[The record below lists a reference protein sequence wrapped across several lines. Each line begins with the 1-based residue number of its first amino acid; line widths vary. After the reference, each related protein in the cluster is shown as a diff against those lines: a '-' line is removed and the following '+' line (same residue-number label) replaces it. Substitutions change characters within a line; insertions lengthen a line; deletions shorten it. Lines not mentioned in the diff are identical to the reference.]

1 MPSTR
6 MNTEH
11 TLLRTTRR
19 TLACGL
25 LGCAGLAAPAMADL
39 EVNSEGW
46 TVIQPAADTQFIFVS
61 SSEGLDSNSGR
72 SPNKPVRTLAQAK
85 QLMRDQSADW
95 MLLKRGDV
103 WEESFGSWNFSGR
116 SEDEPVVITTYG
128 DASDRP
134 MIRPGDAHAIQTGF
148 GREINNVAMIGLR
161 FESDM
166 QDNGAKAGIRWL
178 SSGQG
183 LLIED
188 CFIRGFKDNI
198 IVQGTGTFED
208 VSIRRSVIVDSYSSS
223 GHSQGFFA
231 KDVTGIL
238 LEENVFD
245 SNGENLGVSGAIGD
259 GFNQNVYLQVGV
271 LDATFRGNITSNAPG
286 AGAQLRSG
294 GLAEDN
300 LFFQNSLGLR
310 FGYSELA
317 WPEEYA
323 SGRVEGNVMLG
334 GDLTGT
340 EQQGIGLW
348 IERFKDTVVQ
358 RNVIANSGENSVNN
372 VAINLSGYGEAFII
386 QGNVT
391 HDWTN
396 GSTGHS
402 LKSFMRPGDGSVIMN
417 NTWSMHDSPNIVTVK
432 YTDNIQFLGNESYS
446 ATNTSGQF
454 TANGAPMSF
463 DQWESQSFTEGEASG
478 SVSLPDAGRDL
489 DDYAHTLGLA
499 DADAFIEH
507 ARNMSRGNWDR
518 RFTGEAAARYIRAG
532 YLTGSYADA
541 APTDP
546 LN

>member
-1 MPSTR
+1 
-6 MNTEH
+6 MNTKH
-11 TLLRTTRR
+11 TLLRAARLS
-19 TLACGL
+19 LACGL
-25 LGCAGLAAPAMADL
+25 LSCAGLASPVMADL
-39 EVNSEGW
+39 QLNSEGW
-46 TVIQPAADTQFIFVS
+46 TVIQPSADTQFIFVS

-103 WEESFGSWNFSGR
+103 WDEPFGSWNFSGR

-128 DASDRP
+128 DAAERP
-134 MIRPGDAHAIQTGF
+134 VIRAGDAHAIQTGF
-148 GREINNVAMIGLR
+148 GREVNNVALVGLR
-161 FESDM
+161 FEADM
-166 QDNGAKAGIRWL
+166 QDNGSKIGIRWL
-178 SSGQG
+178 SSGSG
-183 LLIED
+183 LLVED

-198 IVQGTGTFED
+198 IIQGTGTFHNA
-208 VSIRRSVIVDSYSSS
+208 VIRRSVIVDSYSTS
-223 GHSQGFFA
+223 GHSQGIFA

-245 SNGENLGVSGAIGD
+245 SNGENLNIAGAVGD

-271 LDATFRGNITSNAPG
+271 LDAVFRGNIASNGPA

-294 GLAEDN
+294 GVAENN

-323 SGRVEGNVMLG
+323 SGRVEGNVVLG

-358 RNVIANSGENSVNN
+358 RNVVANSGDGNEN
-372 VAINLSGYGEAFII
+372 VAINLSGYGEAFIL

-391 HDWTN
+391 HNWTN

-402 LKSFMRPGDGSVIMN
+402 LKSFIRPGDGSVIMSN
-417 NTWSMHDSPNIVTVK
+417 CWSMQDSPKIVTVK
-432 YTDNIQFLGNESYS
+432 YTENIQFLGNETYS
-446 ATNTSGQF
+446 TTNTSGQF
-454 TANGAPMSF
+454 SVGSSVMSF
-463 DQWESQSFTEGEASG
+463 DQWANQPFTEGEEHGAIT
-478 SVSLPDAGRDL
+478 LPDAGRDL
-489 DDYAHTLGLA
+489 DDYAHSLGLA

-507 ARNMSRGNWDR
+507 ARNMSRGNWDS
-518 RFTGEAAARYIRAG
+518 RFTGAAAARYIRAG
-532 YLTGSYADA
+532 YLTGSFADA
-541 APTDP
+541 VPQDD

>member
-1 MPSTR
+1 
-6 MNTEH
+6 
-11 TLLRTTRR
+11 
-19 TLACGL
+19 
-25 LGCAGLAAPAMADL
+25 MADL
-39 EVNSEGW
+39 EVNADGW

-61 SSEGLDSNSGR
+61 SSEGSDSNSGR
-72 SPNKPVRTLAQAK
+72 TPNKPVRTLAQAK
-85 QLMRDQSADW
+85 QLMRDNSSDW

-103 WEESFGSWNFSGR
+103 WNEAFGSWNFSGR

-128 DASDRP
+128 DASERP
-134 MIRPGDAHAIQTGF
+134 IIRPGDAHAIQTGF
-148 GREINNVAMIGLR
+148 GREINNVALVGLR

-166 QDNGAKAGIRWL
+166 HDNGGKIGIRWL
-178 SSGQG
+178 SSGHG

-188 CFIRGFKDNI
+188 CFVRGFKDNI
-198 IVQGTGTFED
+198 IIQGTGTFED
-208 VSIRRSVIVDSYSSS
+208 VVLRRSVIVDSYSNS
-223 GHSQGFFA
+223 GHSQGIFA
-231 KDVTGIL
+231 KDVSGIL

-245 SNGENLGVSGAIGD
+245 SNGENLTVTGAVGN

-271 LDATFRGNITSNAPG
+271 LGAVFRGNIASNGPA

-294 GLAEDN
+294 GVAEDN

-310 FGYSELA
+310 FGYSELN
-317 WPEEYA
+317 WPEEFA
-323 SGRVEGNVMLG
+323 SGRVEGNVVLG
-334 GDLTGT
+334 GQLTGI

-358 RNVIANSGENSVNN
+358 RNVVANSGEGTEN

-391 HDWTN
+391 HNWTN

-402 LKSFMRPGDGSVIMN
+402 LKSFIRPGEGSVIMN
-417 NTWSMHDSPNIVTVK
+417 NTWSMHDSPKIITVK

-446 ATNTSGQF
+446 TTNTSGQF
-454 TANGAPMSF
+454 SVNGAVMSF
-463 DQWESQSFTEGEASG
+463 DQWENQSFTEGEASG
-478 SVSLPDAGRDL
+478 LVSLPDAGRDL
-489 DDYAHTLGLA
+489 DDYARTLGLA

-507 ARNMSRGNWDR
+507 ARNMSRGNWDS

-532 YLTGSYADA
+532 YLTGSFADA
-541 APTDP
+541 SPTDT